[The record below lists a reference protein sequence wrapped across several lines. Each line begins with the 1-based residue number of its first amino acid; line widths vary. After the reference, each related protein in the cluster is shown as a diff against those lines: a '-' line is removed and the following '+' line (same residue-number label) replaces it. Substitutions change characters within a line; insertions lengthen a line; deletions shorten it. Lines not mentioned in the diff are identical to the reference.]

1 MRLSVLYSVERI
13 QRVHLKGF
21 VMLVVSRKPG
31 ECIHIGEGISVTV
44 VEIKGSKIRLGVT
57 AGKETT
63 VLRGEIFDS
72 TKDRANKVA

>member
-1 MRLSVLYSVERI
+1 
-13 QRVHLKGF
+13 
-21 VMLVVSRKPG
+21 MLVVSRKPG
-31 ECIHIGEGISVTV
+31 ECIHIGVGISVTV